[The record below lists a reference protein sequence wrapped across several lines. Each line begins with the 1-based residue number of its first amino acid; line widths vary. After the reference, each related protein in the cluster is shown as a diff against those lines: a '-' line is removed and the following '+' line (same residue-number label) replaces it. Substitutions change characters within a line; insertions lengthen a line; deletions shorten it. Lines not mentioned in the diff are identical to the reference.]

1 MKTRKASSGEDV
13 GLRPALSPEA
23 RENQMIS
30 LAVDLVEKR
39 LREGTASSAETTYYL
54 RLSGSKAR
62 LEKRSWKKKTNCC
75 GQRPRRCRRQRTLR
89 KCTPKQLKQWESTV
103 VRTKRITAMI
113 GLDKICF
120 WLMAAMP
127 WIMLACLFTDRERP
141 TSKRYWWYLPPS
153 ILSLLTAIAVGL
165 PQIIDKWFGG
175 FGCWCTLILHLYAL
189 TMTKWKAIRTCI
201 VS

>member
-62 LEKRSWKKKTNCC
+62 LEKEKLEEENKLLRAKT
-75 GQRPRRCRRQRTLR
+75 
-89 KCTPKQLKQWESTV
+89 E
-103 VRTKRITAMI
+103 
-113 GLDKICF
+113 
-120 WLMAAMP
+120 
-127 WIMLACLFTDRERP
+127 MLQAQKNTEELYGE
-141 TSKRYWWYLPPS
+141 
-153 ILSLLTAIAVGL
+153 AIKMMRVYQG
-165 PQIIDKWFGG
+165 IDDGKDEQDG
-175 FGCWCTLILHLYAL
+175 Y
-189 TMTKWKAIRTCI
+189 
-201 VS
+201 